1 MMGAL
6 LLKDWYMTKKYC
18 RYYIF
23 VMLVFIA
30 LSFAS
35 DNVIF
40 YTYPCMLAGFLPC
53 TLYAYDERE
62 KFTGYCAAMPVS
74 RRQYVNE
81 KYVFGLI
88 CSAAA
93 ILLTVLAA
101 AVKRNVN
108 SDCAILICMALASSV
123 ILQSVMFPLEFKFGA
138 EKGRGMFIAVI
149 AILIAASY
157 ILLTPEC
164 LGVLNSGNFGI
175 AALALCVAL
184 LILSWLLSQ
193 KIYAKKEF

>member
-1 MMGAL
+1 MSAL

-23 VMLVFIA
+23 VVFVFIA
-30 LSFAS
+30 LSFVA
-35 DNVIF
+35 DNAIF
-40 YTYPCMLAGFLPC
+40 YTYPCMMAGFLPY

-62 KFTGYCAAMPVS
+62 EFTSYCIAMPVS

-88 CSAAA
+88 CSAVAM
-93 ILLTVLAA
+93 LLTIAA
-101 AVKRNVN
+101 AVIKQKTDSEFVMLMCIALV
-108 SDCAILICMALASSV
+108 SALILL
-123 ILQSVMFPLEFKFGA
+123 SVMLPLGFKFGA
-138 EKGRGMFIAVI
+138 EKGRIMFAAAI

-157 ILLTPEC
+157 VLLNDESFMA
-164 LGVLNSGNFGI
+164 LEAVNFGA
-175 AALALCVAL
+175 AALSVCLVM

-193 KIYAKKEF
+193 RIYEKKEF

>member
-1 MMGAL
+1 MSAL

-23 VMLVFIA
+23 VILVFIA

-35 DNVIF
+35 DNAIF
-40 YTYPCMLAGFLPC
+40 YTYPCMLAGFLPY

-62 KFTGYCAAMPVS
+62 KFTSYCTAMPVS

-93 ILLTVLAA
+93 VLLTVLAA
-101 AVKRNVN
+101 VIKQKTDAESVIV
-108 SDCAILICMALASSV
+108 LCMAPASAL
-123 ILQSVMFPLEFKFGA
+123 ILQAVMLPLGFKFGA
-138 EKGRGMFIAVI
+138 EKGRIMFIAVI
-149 AILIAASY
+149 AILIAAIY
-157 ILLTPEC
+157 VLLTPEC
-164 LGVLNSGNFGI
+164 LDSLNAGTFGI
-175 AALALCVAL
+175 AALVACIVL
-184 LILSWLLSQ
+184 LALSWLLSQ
-193 KIYAKKEF
+193 RIYEKKEF